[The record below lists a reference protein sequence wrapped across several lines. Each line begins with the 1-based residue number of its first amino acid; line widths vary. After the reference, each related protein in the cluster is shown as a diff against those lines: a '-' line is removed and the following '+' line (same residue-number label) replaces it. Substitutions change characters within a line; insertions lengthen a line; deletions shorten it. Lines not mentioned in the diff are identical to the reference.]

1 MAKTK
6 IESASG
12 RPGHSPSSPIRLFT
26 APVVNTAV
34 RRKAIRRLTD
44 ALYGFLTLDLDEME
58 AAAKAAAEMPPPSMA
73 DFQFPKYATTEM
85 LVKAT
90 EERDALREQLEKTRA
105 AMADAPEIMR
115 GSMEAAL
122 VLPLEAALRHQE
134 ENVSRIQKDLEG

>member
-1 MAKTK
+1 
-6 IESASG
+6 
-12 RPGHSPSSPIRLFT
+12 
-26 APVVNTAV
+26 
-34 RRKAIRRLTD
+34 
-44 ALYGFLTLDLDEME
+44 
-58 AAAKAAAEMPPPSMA
+58 
-73 DFQFPKYATTEM
+73 M